1 MPDSK
6 LSPGTGAKAA
16 GGLLAAIAAIV
27 LAVVGVEGGYV
38 DNPNDPGGKTNH
50 GVTEKVARQHGY
62 TGSMRNLPVETAIEI
77 YGADYVVAP
86 GFDRLVEQSV
96 ALGEELVDQGVN
108 FGPHRPSCWL
118 QGALNALNRQERDY
132 RDLAVDCRV
141 GPATAAAYDALV
153 HRRGAR
159 TACELVIKLMDAQQG
174 AEYLRLAQRNA
185 KLETFVPG
193 WIDHR
198 LGNVPI
204 ARCGEGGVRG

>member
-1 MPDSK
+1 MPDHK
-6 LSPGTGAKAA
+6 LLPRTGAKAA

-62 TGSMRNLPVETAIEI
+62 TGSMRNLPVEKAIEI

-86 GFDRLVEQSV
+86 GFDRIVQRNV
-96 ALGEELVDQGVN
+96 ALGEELVDQGAN
-108 FGPHRPSCWL
+108 FGPQRPSCWL
-118 QGALNALNRQERDY
+118 QSALNALNRQGRDY
-132 RDLAVDCRV
+132 GDLAVDCRV

-153 HRRGAR
+153 RQRGAR
-159 TACELVIKLMDAQQG
+159 TACELLIKLMDAQQG
-174 AEYLRLAQRNA
+174 AEYLRLVQRNA

-204 ARCGEGGVRG
+204 ARCAEGGVRG

>member
-1 MPDSK
+1 MPDAK
-6 LSPGTGAKAA
+6 LSPGTGAKVA
-16 GGLLAAIAAIV
+16 GGLVAAIAAIV

-38 DNPNDPGGKTNH
+38 DNPNDPGGRTNH
-50 GVTEKVARQHGY
+50 GITEKVARQHGY
-62 TGSMRNLPVETAIEI
+62 TGSMRDLPVETAIAI
-77 YGADYVVAP
+77 YGADYVIEP
-86 GFDRLVEQSV
+86 GFDRIVARNI

-118 QGALNALNRQERDY
+118 QGALNALNRQGRDY

-153 HRRGAR
+153 RQRGAR

-204 ARCGEGGVRG
+204 ARCNEAGVRG